1 MKWFKQIFSRRRFYG
16 DLSEEIQGH
25 LEEKVEELVG
35 NGMSRRGA
43 ESAARRE
50 FGNVT
55 LMKEKSRDVWRWSF
69 MENLLSDVRYGVRI
83 LLGNPGSAGTA
94 SGPSGSL
101 NQDHSL
107 LTGHHAD
114 VAKLQARMAEISRGQ
129 PRAGV

>member
-83 LLGNPGSAGTA
+83 LLGNPGFSIVAI
-94 SGPSGSL
+94 
-101 NQDHSL
+101 
-107 LTGHHAD
+107 LTIALGIGANTEKPGLPRRIRSEEHTSE
-114 VAKLQARMAEISRGQ
+114 LQSR
-129 PRAGV
+129 

>member
-69 MENLLSDVRYGVRI
+69 METAGIGRNEEFEEEKTHTFSINPHKNFKILFIASSCSSFSALSK
-83 LLGNPGSAGTA
+83 
-94 SGPSGSL
+94 L
-101 NQDHSL
+101 N
-107 LTGHHAD
+107 
-114 VAKLQARMAEISRGQ
+114 ISTK
-129 PRAGV
+129 